1 MTGSVPVVTAY
12 QLNGKVGNDE
22 AGAAALKPRSG
33 GFRLYEGRLVDDSE
47 RGARV
52 RWGPI
57 NGDMH
62 DRLFHIL
69 SEIRFKIVGI
79 FEASDPQPARTTK

>member
-12 QLNGKVGNDE
+12 QLNGNVGNGE
-22 AGAAALKPRSG
+22 AGAAALKPRAG

-52 RWGPI
+52 R
-57 NGDMH
+57 
-62 DRLFHIL
+62 
-69 SEIRFKIVGI
+69 
-79 FEASDPQPARTTK
+79 